1 MAHYLVLAFRARGR
15 YVCFRLHSHRCR
27 CGVSG
32 RSRGFRRMRPLRGR
46 SHRSGSLA
54 LGRRIAS
61 GSRHSRS
68 AESAADRESHHQLLY
83 CLVHCRVPFVL
94 CASPFSRL
102 HRVRASRRKF
112 LTKFPGRG
120 NLPLGTIAATLG
132 CAAPGA
138 KAGDCPTRRKKPDTR
153 QRGGLAR
160 RSRGTAVK
168 WRGASRSMHQ
178 VSTRTSCRAA

>member
-15 YVCFRLHSHRCR
+15 YVCFRPHSRRCR
-27 CGVSG
+27 CGVSS
-32 RSRGFRRMRPLRGR
+32 RSRGFRRMRPMRGSLHRRWRIPSGR
-46 SHRSGSLA
+46 S
-54 LGRRIAS
+54 AS
-61 GSRHSRS
+61 FRSRHSRTAKS
-68 AESAADRESHHQLLY
+68 SADRESHHQLLY

-112 LTKFPGRG
+112 LTKFPGCG
-120 NLPLGTIAATLG
+120 NLPLGIIAATLA

-138 KAGDCPTRRKKPDTR
+138 KADDCPTRRKKPDTR

-160 RSRGTAVK
+160 RRRDTAVK